1 MTGLKS
7 IATEIPRARGLESA
21 GTDVSIRRLQAFWAV
36 AHTGSM
42 TRAAKMMGMSQP
54 GLSQLLAGFEAAI
67 GGRLFD
73 RRAGHLD
80 LTELGSAI
88 LSRAEQVLRSVQ
100 ELEDVLP
107 GTPGA
112 GPRRSLRISGA
123 GSVMRTLLPK
133 AIRRLNIPLDQL
145 DFDMHEGAPG
155 EVLEA
160 LYARRANIG
169 LVAAG
174 SLPEAALRFRQTP
187 LLSDPYVLAVPSRLN
202 LSNCTRIADL
212 SAPDQALLNTTLQF
226 VFGSQHSH
234 RVQDWYDQVLP
245 ANRSL
250 ARSRNFETMI
260 EMTRAGLG
268 VCIVPALSFAEGGL
282 RTEGL
287 RLYSTGLEAR
297 RIVALFP
304 SQYQFVAPYGA
315 MIAALVAAGADM
327 VLPPVEI
334 APPFIARCEMP
345 AWPRPDLSSTS
356 GRISVEPAGHAP
368 SGNQNSQPPQMF

>member
-1 MTGLKS
+1 MTRLTSITPEILKL
-7 IATEIPRARGLESA
+7 RGLET
-21 GTDVSIRRLQAFWAV
+21 GGNEVSIRRLQIFWAV

-54 GLSQLLAGFEAAI
+54 GLSQQLAGFEVAI

-107 GTPGA
+107 STPGA

-133 AIRRLNIPLDQL
+133 AIQRLNIPLDQL
-145 DFDMHEGAPG
+145 DFDLHEGAPG
-155 EVLEA
+155 EVLET

-174 SLPEAALRFRQTP
+174 SLPEAAMSFRQVP
-187 LLSDPYVLAVPSRLN
+187 LLSDPYVLAVPARLN
-202 LSNCTRIADL
+202 LAHCASLTDL

-234 RVQDWYDQVLP
+234 RIQDWYDQVLP
-245 ANRSL
+245 ANRGR
-250 ARSRNFETMI
+250 ARLRNFETMV
-260 EMTRAGLG
+260 EMARAGLG
-268 VCIVPALSFAEGGL
+268 VCIVPALTFSEGGL
-282 RTEGL
+282 RTDGL
-287 RLYSTGLEAR
+287 RLYHTGLEAR

-304 SQYQFVAPYGA
+304 SQYQSVAPYGE

-327 VLPPVEI
+327 ALPTTDA
-334 APPFIARCEMP
+334 APPFIACCQMP
-345 AWPRPDLSSTS
+345 P
-356 GRISVEPAGHAP
+356 
-368 SGNQNSQPPQMF
+368 